1 MTISGVNGTGQRRPT
16 MKEVAARAGV
26 ALKTVSRVVNEEPN
40 VSPELTAKVQ
50 AAIKELNYTP
60 NESARMLRRGK
71 TGTIAVVIRDIG
83 DPFFASLGRA
93 VELWARSSGSVVMI
107 GLTDEDPER
116 EREVCLEF
124 VARRPD
130 ALIMAPIGETQD
142 YLAPH
147 VDAGMAV
154 VTIDRPAHGIEAD
167 AVLADNAGG
176 IDQAIDHLVRQG
188 HRRIAYLGDDE
199 RIFTARERVVA
210 YRAAMARHR
219 IDVDEDLV
227 HLSEPT
233 TEGIGITLSAVLDRP
248 EPATALLSANNMT
261 TAEVLRGLAGRRDRV
276 ALVSFDDLAL
286 GDLLSPG
293 LTAVAQ
299 SADVMARTAIQL
311 MTERL
316 PEPHRPGRTVRVPV
330 KLTIRGSGE
339 IPPAAEPQLRRQRA
353 LERVAG
359 VQADV
364 VQVVD
369 DDLVRREQA
378 DLGVV
383 HAVQGA
389 VLADDRLDLPERRPG
404 HAREQVVLDLVVQA
418 AHREVD
424 QDAAADVA

>member
-1 MTISGVNGTGQRRPT
+1 
-16 MKEVAARAGV
+16 
-26 ALKTVSRVVNEEPN
+26 
-40 VSPELTAKVQ
+40 
-50 AAIKELNYTP
+50 
-60 NESARMLRRGK
+60 MLRRGK

-107 GLTDEDPER
+107 GLTDEDPDR

-124 VARRPD
+124 VACRPD
-130 ALIMAPIGETQD
+130 ALIMAPIGESQE

-210 YRAAMARHR
+210 YRAAMARHH

-233 TEGIGITLSAVLDRP
+233 TEGIGTTLSAVLDRP

-261 TAEVLRGLAGRRDRV
+261 TAEVPRPRRPAGPGRPGLVRRPRPRRSAQPRPHRGRPVGRRDGPYGDP
-276 ALVSFDDLAL
+276 ADDRAP
-286 GDLLSPG
+286 PG
-293 LTAVAQ
+293 AAP
-299 SADVMARTAIQL
+299 AG
-311 MTERL
+311 
-316 PEPHRPGRTVRVPV
+316 PTVRVPV

-339 IPPAAEPQLRRQRA
+339 IPPA
-353 LERVAG
+353 G
-359 VQADV
+359 
-364 VQVVD
+364 
-369 DDLVRREQA
+369 
-378 DLGVV
+378 
-383 HAVQGA
+383 
-389 VLADDRLDLPERRPG
+389 
-404 HAREQVVLDLVVQA
+404 
-418 AHREVD
+418 
-424 QDAAADVA
+424 

>member
-1 MTISGVNGTGQRRPT
+1 
-16 MKEVAARAGV
+16 
-26 ALKTVSRVVNEEPN
+26 
-40 VSPELTAKVQ
+40 
-50 AAIKELNYTP
+50 
-60 NESARMLRRGK
+60 
-71 TGTIAVVIRDIG
+71 
-83 DPFFASLGRA
+83 
-93 VELWARSSGSVVMI
+93 
-107 GLTDEDPER
+107 
-116 EREVCLEF
+116 
-124 VARRPD
+124 
-130 ALIMAPIGETQD
+130 
-142 YLAPH
+142 

-188 HRRIAYLGDDE
+188 HQRIAYLGDDE
-199 RIFTARERVVA
+199 RIFTSRERVVA

-219 IDVDEDLV
+219 IKVDEDLV

-248 EPATALLSANNMT
+248 DPATAILSANNMT

-286 GDLLSPG
+286 GDLLRPG

-339 IPPAAEPQLRRQRA
+339 IPP
-353 LERVAG
+353 
-359 VQADV
+359 
-364 VQVVD
+364 
-369 DDLVRREQA
+369 
-378 DLGVV
+378 
-383 HAVQGA
+383 QG
-389 VLADDRLDLPERRPG
+389 
-404 HAREQVVLDLVVQA
+404 
-418 AHREVD
+418 
-424 QDAAADVA
+424 

>member
-1 MTISGVNGTGQRRPT
+1 MSTANGSGQRRPT

-50 AAIKELNYTP
+50 QAIQELNYTP
-60 NESARMLRRGK
+60 NESARMLRRGR
-71 TGTIAVVIRDIG
+71 TGTVAVVIRDIG

-93 VELWARSSGSVVMI
+93 VELWARSTGSVLMI
-107 GLTDEDPER
+107 GLTDEDPDR
-116 EREVCLEF
+116 ERDVCLEF

-130 ALIMAPIGETQD
+130 ALIMAPIGETQE

-176 IDQAIDHLVRQG
+176 IDQAVDHLVKLG
-188 HRRIAYLGDDE
+188 HQRIAYLGDDE

-210 YRAAMARHR
+210 YRAAMRRH
-219 IDVDEDLV
+219 DLEVDEDMV

-233 TEGIGITLSAVLDRP
+233 TEGIGITLSAVLDVP
-248 EPATALLSANNMT
+248 SPATAIISGNNRT
-261 TAEVLRGLAGRRDRV
+261 TVEVLRGLAGRREQV
-276 ALVSFDDLAL
+276 ALVSFDDLEL
-286 GDLLSPG
+286 GDLLTPG

-316 PEPHRPGRTVRVPV
+316 PEPHRPSRTVRVPV
-330 KLTIRGSGE
+330 RLTIRGSGE
-339 IPPAAEPQLRRQRA
+339 IAPST
-353 LERVAG
+353 
-359 VQADV
+359 
-364 VQVVD
+364 
-369 DDLVRREQA
+369 
-378 DLGVV
+378 
-383 HAVQGA
+383 
-389 VLADDRLDLPERRPG
+389 
-404 HAREQVVLDLVVQA
+404 
-418 AHREVD
+418 
-424 QDAAADVA
+424 

>member
-1 MTISGVNGTGQRRPT
+1 MSTMTNGSQRRPT

-60 NESARMLRRGK
+60 NESARMLRRGR
-71 TGTIAVVIRDIG
+71 TGTVAVVIRDIG
-83 DPFFASLGRA
+83 DPFFAALGRA
-93 VELWARSSGSVVMI
+93 VELWARDSGSVLMI
-107 GLTDEDPER
+107 GLTDEDPDR
-116 EREVCLEF
+116 ERDVCLEF

-130 ALIMAPIGETQD
+130 ALIMAPIGESQE

-176 IDQAIDHLVRQG
+176 IDQAVDHLVRQR

-210 YRAAMARHR
+210 YRAAMRRHR
-219 IDVDEDLV
+219 LDVDEDMV
-227 HLSEPT
+227 HLAEPT
-233 TEGIGITLSAVLDRP
+233 AEGIGITLSAVLDQ
-248 EPATALLSANNMT
+248 ATAIICGNNRT
-261 TAEVLRGLAGRRDRV
+261 TVEVLRGLAGRRDQV
-276 ALVSFDDLAL
+276 ALVSFDDLEL
-286 GDLLSPG
+286 GDLLRPG

-330 KLTIRGSGE
+330 RMIIRGSGE
-339 IPPAAEPQLRRQRA
+339 IPPAS
-353 LERVAG
+353 
-359 VQADV
+359 
-364 VQVVD
+364 
-369 DDLVRREQA
+369 
-378 DLGVV
+378 
-383 HAVQGA
+383 
-389 VLADDRLDLPERRPG
+389 
-404 HAREQVVLDLVVQA
+404 
-418 AHREVD
+418 
-424 QDAAADVA
+424 

>member
-1 MTISGVNGTGQRRPT
+1 MSTANGTGQRRPT

-50 AAIKELNYTP
+50 AAIQELNYTP
-60 NESARMLRRGK
+60 NESARMLRRGR
-71 TGTIAVVIRDIG
+71 TGTVAVVIRDIG

-93 VELWARSSGSVVMI
+93 VELWARSTGSVLMI
-107 GLTDEDPER
+107 GLTDEEPDR
-116 EREVCLEF
+116 ERDVCLEF

-130 ALIMAPIGETQD
+130 ALIMAPIGETQE

-176 IDQAIDHLVRQG
+176 IDQAVDHLVRQG

-199 RIFTARERVVA
+199 RIFTARERVMA
-210 YRAAMARHR
+210 FRSAMRRHR
-219 IDVDEDLV
+219 LDVDEDLV
-227 HLSEPT
+227 HLAEPSA
-233 TEGIGITLSAVLDRP
+233 EGINISLSSVLDLP
-248 EPATALLSANNMT
+248 SASTAIICGNNRT
-261 TAEVLRGLAGRRDRV
+261 TVEVLRGLAGRHQERV
-276 ALVSFDDLAL
+276 AVVSFDDLEL
-286 GDLLSPG
+286 GDLLRPG

-316 PEPHRPGRTVRVPV
+316 AEPHRPSRTVRVPV

-339 IPPAAEPQLRRQRA
+339 VPP
-353 LERVAG
+353 
-359 VQADV
+359 
-364 VQVVD
+364 
-369 DDLVRREQA
+369 
-378 DLGVV
+378 
-383 HAVQGA
+383 
-389 VLADDRLDLPERRPG
+389 LA
-404 HAREQVVLDLVVQA
+404 
-418 AHREVD
+418 
-424 QDAAADVA
+424 

>member
-1 MTISGVNGTGQRRPT
+1 MSISGVNGTGQRRPT

-50 AAIKELNYTP
+50 AAIKDLNYTP

-116 EREVCLEF
+116 ERDVCLEF

-130 ALIMAPIGETQD
+130 ALIMAPIGETQE

-210 YRAAMARHR
+210 YRSAMARHR

-339 IPPAAEPQLRRQRA
+339 IPPR
-353 LERVAG
+353 G
-359 VQADV
+359 
-364 VQVVD
+364 
-369 DDLVRREQA
+369 
-378 DLGVV
+378 
-383 HAVQGA
+383 
-389 VLADDRLDLPERRPG
+389 
-404 HAREQVVLDLVVQA
+404 
-418 AHREVD
+418 
-424 QDAAADVA
+424 

>member
-1 MTISGVNGTGQRRPT
+1 MSTANGSGQRRPT

-50 AAIKELNYTP
+50 QAIQELNYTP

-71 TGTIAVVIRDIG
+71 TGTVAVVIRDIG

-93 VELWARSSGSVVMI
+93 VELWARSTGSVLMI
-107 GLTDEDPER
+107 GLTDEDPDR
-116 EREVCLEF
+116 ERDVCLEF

-130 ALIMAPIGETQD
+130 ALIMAPIGETQE

-176 IDQAIDHLVRQG
+176 IDQAVDHLVKLG
-188 HRRIAYLGDDE
+188 HQRIAYLGDDE

-210 YRAAMARHR
+210 YRAAMRRHKLE
-219 IDVDEDLV
+219 VDEDMV
-227 HLSEPT
+227 HLAEPT
-233 TEGIGITLSAVLDRP
+233 TEGIGITLSAVLDVLS
-248 EPATALLSANNMT
+248 PATAIISGNNRT
-261 TAEVLRGLAGRRDRV
+261 TVEVLRGLAGRRDQV
-276 ALVSFDDLAL
+276 ALVSFDDLEL
-286 GDLLSPG
+286 GDLLTPG

-316 PEPHRPGRTVRVPV
+316 PEPHRPSRTVRVPV
-330 KLTIRGSGE
+330 RLTIRGSGE
-339 IPPAAEPQLRRQRA
+339 IPPST
-353 LERVAG
+353 
-359 VQADV
+359 
-364 VQVVD
+364 
-369 DDLVRREQA
+369 
-378 DLGVV
+378 
-383 HAVQGA
+383 
-389 VLADDRLDLPERRPG
+389 
-404 HAREQVVLDLVVQA
+404 
-418 AHREVD
+418 
-424 QDAAADVA
+424 